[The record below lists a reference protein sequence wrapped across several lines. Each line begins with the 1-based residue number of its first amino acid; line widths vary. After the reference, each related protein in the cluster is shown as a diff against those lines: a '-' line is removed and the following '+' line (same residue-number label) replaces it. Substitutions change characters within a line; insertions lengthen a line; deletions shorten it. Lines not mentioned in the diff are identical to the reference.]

1 LQAREV
7 NQEEARAVLQVIEA
21 RLEFL
26 RKLRLQI
33 AQVARFGEE
42 AKDVEREIKR
52 QADEIEKVEG
62 CIGCG

>member
-1 LQAREV
+1 M
-7 NQEEARAVLQVIEA
+7 QVIEA